1 MKIKRKKYI
10 IVDKIRFLIF
20 VTIFMVF
27 IITMM
32 PVFKVNA
39 KDIPDFAIE
48 PIYVSS
54 GDTLWHISVKYAP
67 NNMDV
72 RLYLDNLIQLNKLET
87 LTLYPGDILYVP
99 IYNN

>member
-1 MKIKRKKYI
+1 
-10 IVDKIRFLIF
+10 
-20 VTIFMVF
+20 MVF